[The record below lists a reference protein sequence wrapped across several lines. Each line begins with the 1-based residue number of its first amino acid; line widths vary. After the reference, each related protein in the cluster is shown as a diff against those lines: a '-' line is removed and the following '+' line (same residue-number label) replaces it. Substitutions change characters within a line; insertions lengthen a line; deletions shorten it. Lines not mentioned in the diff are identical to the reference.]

1 MQTDCKLQAL
11 HSFIKPAHLNEF
23 YSILLAKFVSAY
35 WCYQPVISDSVVDS
49 LYSDVLLTAAIPQ
62 CHLSLSK
69 HPSLCVAVK
78 MWCKMFGIHLKCT
91 LTTSSVQSGDAGHVA
106 SSSLLLLLPQRLQ
119 HQLDCCFLTFSHQSC
134 KAVGF
139 YFSHQSVLF
148 FCLSFQI
155 NIYPEDVWAF
165 SLIFPFLPR
174 VKIFSEPRH
183 EQQCKPKIT
192 RGVFPVA
199 LQTTNCL
206 LSFLLFCLF
215 FPLSLFLFLIPT
227 QCMRLA
233 QSKGGTM

>member
-1 MQTDCKLQAL
+1 MNSIPFYWLNLYQLTDATNQWYQIQWLTHFTLMSYWLLQ
-11 HSFIKPAHLNEF
+11 SPN
-23 YSILLAKFVSAY
+23 
-35 WCYQPVISDSVVDS
+35 VICHFPN
-49 LYSDVLLTAAIPQ
+49 IP
-62 CHLSLSK
+62 
-69 HPSLCVAVK
+69 LCVWQWKCGA
-78 MWCKMFGIHLKCT
+78 KMFGIHLKCT
-91 LTTSSVQSGDAGHVA
+91 LTPSSVQSGDAGHVA
-106 SSSLLLLLPQRLQ
+106 SSSPLLLLPQRLQ

-148 FCLSFQI
+148 FCFSFQI

-206 LSFLLFCLF
+206 LSFLLFCL
-215 FPLSLFLFLIPT
+215 SLFLFIIPT